1 MKRRVFA
8 PVADLLKQGMTP
20 HKLAVTVALGAVVGV
35 VPAIGVTTVMGTALA
50 ARFKLNIAATVL
62 VSYLVQ
68 PLQLLLAL
76 PFIRTG
82 ISMFGLAELRLSFH
96 EITAMFK
103 EDWLEAL
110 NKLWIAN
117 LAGVSAWA
125 LMAVPAGVVLYLLL
139 LPVFRLVLPKG
150 KQATTVIVSS

>member
-1 MKRRVFA
+1 
-8 PVADLLKQGMTP
+8 MTP

-82 ISMFGLAELRLSFH
+82 IYMFGLAELHLSFH

-103 EDWLEAL
+103 KDWLEAL

-117 LAGVSAWA
+117 LAGISAWA
-125 LMAVPAGVVLYLLL
+125 LMAVPAGVVLYLIM
-139 LPVFRLVLPKG
+139 LPVFRLVLPKN
-150 KQATTVIVSS
+150 KPAPTATVSP